1 MAKNKDK
8 NPEPK
13 TQPDPKSGLSQ
24 GFRCA
29 LMSILAVL
37 MLTVTVT
44 SALAQA
50 MPPSDFGDTSTF
62 DKILEPV
69 WKIYSFIK
77 YIATAVAAIFLVI
90 AGIIYMTAGNDLM
103 KRDSAKHT
111 ITYVVVGLVVI
122 WAAPFVV
129 QLFV

>member
-1 MAKNKDK
+1 M
-8 NPEPK
+8 
-13 TQPDPKSGLSQ
+13 
-24 GFRCA
+24 
-29 LMSILAVL
+29 LM
-37 MLTVTVT
+37 MTVT
-44 SALAQA
+44 SAAAQA
-50 MPPSDFGDTSTF
+50 MPPTDFGDTSTF

-90 AGIIYMTAGNDLM
+90 AGIIYMTAGNDM
-103 KRDSAKHT
+103 MRRDNAKHT
-111 ITYVVVGLVVI
+111 ITYVVVGLIVI

>member
-1 MAKNKDK
+1 
-8 NPEPK
+8 
-13 TQPDPKSGLSQ
+13 
-24 GFRCA
+24 
-29 LMSILAVL
+29 